1 MTQRDIFM
9 EYLTLHFPDR
19 HAELALQFQSYF
31 DWLCDINT
39 KINLISRQTPTDD
52 YWTLHFLDSILLTEI
67 TSFTKESVLDFG
79 TGGGLPGIPLAI
91 LYPHAK
97 FHLLDSRRKKLEVI
111 ADACETIGIENV
123 ELIHGRVEE
132 ISFNFLESFN
142 AIVSRS
148 VKIEPQF
155 KSHIVDMLIPGGK
168 AFFYKSVILD
178 DMKQFHGHTITDL
191 SRPELGTRKIVTFRK
206 KK

>member
-9 EYLTLHFPDR
+9 EYLQQKFPDR
-19 HAELALQFQSYF
+19 YTELASQFQSYF
-31 DWLCDINT
+31 DWLCDINI
-39 KINLISRQTPTDD
+39 KINLISRQTPTED
-52 YWTLHFLDSILLTEI
+52 YWTLHFLDSLLLTEV
-67 TSFTKESVLDFG
+67 TSFSEEMVLDFG

-91 LYPHAK
+91 LYPNAT
-97 FHLLDSRRKKLEVI
+97 FHLLDARRKKLEVL

-132 ISFNFLESFN
+132 ISFNFLESFD

-155 KSHIVDMLIPGGK
+155 KSHLIDMLPPGGK
-168 AFFYKSVILD
+168 AYFYKSVILD
-178 DMKQFHGHTITDL
+178 DMKQFHGNKVTDL
-191 SRPELGTRKIVTFRK
+191 SRPELGTRNIVTFRK